1 MSISNLLK
9 IHRGLMSSFSDN
21 LPACYAYAD
30 ILFAVFA
37 EGFILPIQRAIFM
50 LFPFKFFSLI
60 VMWIFTFPLSRLSIY
75 LVGQCSMFLRSFLF
89 LCK

>member
-1 MSISNLLK
+1 
-9 IHRGLMSSFSDN
+9 MSSFSDN

-60 VMWIFTFPLSRLSIY
+60 VM
-75 LVGQCSMFLRSFLF
+75 
-89 LCK
+89 

>member
-9 IHRGLMSSFSDN
+9 IHSGLMSSFSDN

-37 EGFILPIQRAIFM
+37 EGFIFTHSKSYFYVI
-50 LFPFKFFSLI
+50 SL
-60 VMWIFTFPLSRLSIY
+60 
-75 LVGQCSMFLRSFLF
+75 
-89 LCK
+89 